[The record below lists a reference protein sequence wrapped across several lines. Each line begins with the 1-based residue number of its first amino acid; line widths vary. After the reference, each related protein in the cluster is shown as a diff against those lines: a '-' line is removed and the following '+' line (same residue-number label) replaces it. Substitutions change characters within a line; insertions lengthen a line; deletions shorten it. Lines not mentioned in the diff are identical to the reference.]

1 MDKKYLKQVGL
12 YVLASLVSL
21 GLILYI
27 GYHLF
32 YGLTQR
38 VETAPAAP
46 AVIRSAVE
54 ADMYLFRE
62 EHGLRS
68 ALTGGSIV
76 PAVPDGTRL
85 GIGDTAARRY
95 DVSSPDIVAAIA
107 EAEAQIA
114 VLTAMQSNAL
124 SVRDTVAIDRE
135 IYGILQKIASA
146 GQSGD
151 AASVP
156 SLRTEL
162 RAALSRRAIIT
173 GAASDIDGEIARIRA
188 KKAELTGQLG
198 KLRETASVTESG
210 YYYASLDGYESV
222 FTADTAKSMTPEQF
236 RTLMQ
241 QPPKTVSADAAGK
254 LVTDYVW
261 YAACLVPLSDTEHLA
276 EGGIYSVSFPYN
288 GETSIPMTLT
298 RAVRDGDGMMLVFS
312 ADVMPDGFSYTRMQ
326 PAEITDNTYEG
337 LKVPSSAVRVVN
349 GITGVY
355 VLEGSVVHYRAV
367 RLLVE
372 GEDWCLLED
381 APEEEPP
388 KDLQWLGRNEIV
400 ITKGRGLTEGRILS

>member
-1 MDKKYLKQVGL
+1 
-12 YVLASLVSL
+12 
-21 GLILYI
+21 
-27 GYHLF
+27 
-32 YGLTQR
+32 
-38 VETAPAAP
+38 
-46 AVIRSAVE
+46 
-54 ADMYLFRE
+54 MYLFRE

-198 KLRETASVTESG
+198 KLRETASAPESG

-254 LVTDYVW
+254 LVTDYIW
-261 YAACLVPLSDTEHLA
+261 YAACLVPLSDAEHLA